1 MDNNDFSELK
11 IDATLS
17 DDVIKL
23 VKSMNNKSYQISY
36 DSIADLTNAI
46 TTNNLINNTITTGT
60 TSISP
65 YTYDD
70 LTWTTNTQQ
79 VYPTYNYPPTSYKGT
94 INKKDLSCFMRDISL
109 VFLDA
114 ANGKDL
120 KQVFE
125 TMSTYFAAYADA
137 LENDTKYEESE
148 TE

>member
-1 MDNNDFSELK
+1 MDSNDYTTLK
-11 IDATLS
+11 MDAVS
-17 DDVIKL
+17 FDDLTKL
-23 VKSMNNKSYQISY
+23 VKEMNNKSYQIHN
-36 DSIADLTNAI
+36 DSATNLTNTI
-46 TTNNLINNTITTGT
+46 STSNLINNTVTTIK
-60 TSISP
+60 SS
-65 YTYDD
+65 YNDED
-70 LTWTTNTQQ
+70 LPWTTNPQPIYTTYA
-79 VYPTYNYPPTSYKGT
+79 YPVTSYKET

-114 ANGKDL
+114 ANGKDS

>member
-11 IDATLS
+11 IDATS
-17 DDVIKL
+17 FDDVSKL
-23 VKSMNNKSYQISY
+23 STAINNKSYQISY
-36 DSIADLTNAI
+36 DSIPPDLINAI
-46 TTNNLINNTITTGT
+46 TTNDLINNTITTT
-60 TSISP
+60 VSP

-70 LTWTTNTQQ
+70 LTF
-79 VYPTYNYPPTSYKGT
+79 NYPPTSYKGA

-137 LENDTKYEESE
+137 LENNTKYEESE
-148 TE
+148 SE

>member
-11 IDATLS
+11 INATSFNDVSKLS
-17 DDVIKL
+17 TAID
-23 VKSMNNKSYQISY
+23 NKSYQISY
-36 DSIADLTNAI
+36 DSIPDLINAI
-46 TTNNLINNTITTGT
+46 TTNDLINNTITTT
-60 TSISP
+60 VSP

-70 LTWTTNTQQ
+70 LTF
-79 VYPTYNYPPTSYKGT
+79 NYPPTSYKGT

-137 LENDTKYEESE
+137 LENNTKYEESE
-148 TE
+148 SE

>member
-1 MDNNDFSELK
+1 MDNNDFNELK
-11 IDATLS
+11 IDATPF
-17 DDVIKL
+17 DGVTKL
-23 VKSMNNKSYQISY
+23 ATAIDNKSYQISY
-36 DSIADLTNAI
+36 DSIPDLINAI
-46 TTNNLINNTITTGT
+46 TTNDLINNTITTT
-60 TSISP
+60 VSP

-70 LTWTTNTQQ
+70 LTF
-79 VYPTYNYPPTSYKGT
+79 NYPPTSYKGA

-137 LENDTKYEESE
+137 LENNTKYEENE

>member
-11 IDATLS
+11 IDATS
-17 DDVIKL
+17 FDDVSKL
-23 VKSMNNKSYQISY
+23 STAINNKSYQISY
-36 DSIADLTNAI
+36 DSIPDLINAI
-46 TTNNLINNTITTGT
+46 ATNDLINNTITTT
-60 TSISP
+60 VSP

-70 LTWTTNTQQ
+70 LTF
-79 VYPTYNYPPTSYKGT
+79 NYPPTSYKET

-137 LENDTKYEESE
+137 LENNTKYEESE
-148 TE
+148 SE

>member
-1 MDNNDFSELK
+1 MDNNDFNELK
-11 IDATLS
+11 IDLTPF
-17 DDVIKL
+17 DDVTKL
-23 VKSMNNKSYQISY
+23 VKAMNNKSYQISC

-46 TTNNLINNTITTGT
+46 TTNDLINNTITTT
-60 TSISP
+60 ASP
-65 YTYDD
+65 YTHEELKCY
-70 LTWTTNTQQ
+70 TNAEPIYATYT
-79 VYPTYNYPPTSYKGT
+79 YPTTCYKET
-94 INKKDLSCFMRDISL
+94 INKKDLSRFMRDISL

-137 LENDTKYEESE
+137 LENGTKYEESE

>member
-1 MDNNDFSELK
+1 MDNNDFGELK
-11 IDATLS
+11 IDATS
-17 DDVIKL
+17 FDDVSKL
-23 VKSMNNKSYQISY
+23 STAINNKSYQISY
-36 DSIADLTNAI
+36 DSIPDLINAI
-46 TTNNLINNTITTGT
+46 ATNDLINNTITTT
-60 TSISP
+60 VSP

-70 LTWTTNTQQ
+70 LTF
-79 VYPTYNYPPTSYKGT
+79 NYPPTSYKGV

-137 LENDTKYEESE
+137 LENNTKYEENE

>member
-11 IDATLS
+11 IDATS
-17 DDVIKL
+17 FDDVSKL
-23 VKSMNNKSYQISY
+23 STAINNKSYQISY
-36 DSIADLTNAI
+36 DSIPDLINAI
-46 TTNNLINNTITTGT
+46 TTNNLINNTITT
-60 TSISP
+60 SVSP

-70 LTWTTNTQQ
+70 LTCTNTNTQPI
-79 VYPTYNYPPTSYKGT
+79 YTTYNYPPTSYKGV
-94 INKKDLSCFMRDISL
+94 INKKDLSYFMRDISL

-137 LENDTKYEESE
+137 LENNTKYEENE

>member
-11 IDATLS
+11 IDATS
-17 DDVIKL
+17 FDDVSKL
-23 VKSMNNKSYQISY
+23 STAINNKSYQISY
-36 DSIADLTNAI
+36 DSIPDLINAI
-46 TTNNLINNTITTGT
+46 TTNDLINNTITTT
-60 TSISP
+60 VSP

-70 LTWTTNTQQ
+70 LTFN
-79 VYPTYNYPPTSYKGT
+79 YPTTSYKET
-94 INKKDLSCFMRDISL
+94 INKKDLSRFMRDISL
-109 VFLDA
+109 VLLDA

-137 LENDTKYEESE
+137 LENGTKYEESE

>member
-11 IDATLS
+11 IDATSFNNVSKLS
-17 DDVIKL
+17 TAID
-23 VKSMNNKSYQISY
+23 NKSYQISY
-36 DSIADLTNAI
+36 DSIPDLINAI
-46 TTNNLINNTITTGT
+46 TTNDLINNTITTT
-60 TSISP
+60 VSP

-70 LTWTTNTQQ
+70 LTF
-79 VYPTYNYPPTSYKGT
+79 NYPPTSYKGA

-137 LENDTKYEESE
+137 LENNTKYEESE

>member
-11 IDATLS
+11 IDATPF
-17 DDVIKL
+17 DGVTKL
-23 VKSMNNKSYQISY
+23 ATAIDNKSYQISY
-36 DSIADLTNAI
+36 DSIPDLINAI
-46 TTNNLINNTITTGT
+46 TTNDLINNTITTT
-60 TSISP
+60 VSP

-70 LTWTTNTQQ
+70 LTF
-79 VYPTYNYPPTSYKGT
+79 NYPPTSYKGA

-137 LENDTKYEESE
+137 LENNTKYEENG

>member
-1 MDNNDFSELK
+1 MDNNDFNELK
-11 IDATLS
+11 IDATPFDGVTKLS
-17 DDVIKL
+17 TAID
-23 VKSMNNKSYQISY
+23 NKSYQISY
-36 DSIADLTNAI
+36 DSIPDLINAI
-46 TTNNLINNTITTGT
+46 TTNDLINNTITTT
-60 TSISP
+60 VSP

-70 LTWTTNTQQ
+70 LTF
-79 VYPTYNYPPTSYKGT
+79 NYPPTSYKGA

-137 LENDTKYEESE
+137 LENNTKYEENE

>member
-11 IDATLS
+11 IDATPF
-17 DDVIKL
+17 DGVTKL
-23 VKSMNNKSYQISY
+23 ATAIDNKSYQISY
-36 DSIADLTNAI
+36 DSIPDLINAI
-46 TTNNLINNTITTGT
+46 TTNDLINNTITTT
-60 TSISP
+60 VSP

-70 LTWTTNTQQ
+70 LTF
-79 VYPTYNYPPTSYKGT
+79 NYPPTSYKGV

-137 LENDTKYEESE
+137 LENNTKYEENE
-148 TE
+148 TK

>member
-11 IDATLS
+11 IDATPF
-17 DDVIKL
+17 DGVTKL
-23 VKSMNNKSYQISY
+23 ATAIDNKSYQISY
-36 DSIADLTNAI
+36 DSIPDLINAI
-46 TTNNLINNTITTGT
+46 TTNDLINNTITTT
-60 TSISP
+60 VSP

-70 LTWTTNTQQ
+70 LTF
-79 VYPTYNYPPTSYKGT
+79 NYPLTSYKGA

-137 LENDTKYEESE
+137 IENNTK
-148 TE
+148 

>member
-1 MDNNDFSELK
+1 MDNNDFGELK
-11 IDATLS
+11 IDATS
-17 DDVIKL
+17 FDDVSKL
-23 VKSMNNKSYQISY
+23 STAINNKSYQISY
-36 DSIADLTNAI
+36 DSIPDLINAI
-46 TTNNLINNTITTGT
+46 TTNNLINNTITT
-60 TSISP
+60 SVSP

-79 VYPTYNYPPTSYKGT
+79 VYPTYNYPTTSYKGT

-137 LENDTKYEESE
+137 LENNTKYEESE
-148 TE
+148 TK

>member
-11 IDATLS
+11 IDATS
-17 DDVIKL
+17 FDDVSKL
-23 VKSMNNKSYQISY
+23 STAINNKSYQISY
-36 DSIADLTNAI
+36 DSIPDLINAI
-46 TTNNLINNTITTGT
+46 TTNDLINNTITTT
-60 TSISP
+60 VSP

-70 LTWTTNTQQ
+70 LTF
-79 VYPTYNYPPTSYKGT
+79 NYPPTSYKGA
-94 INKKDLSCFMRDISL
+94 INKKDLSRFMRDISL
-109 VFLDA
+109 ILLDA

-120 KQVFE
+120 TQVLE

>member
-11 IDATLS
+11 IDATS
-17 DDVIKL
+17 FDDVSKL
-23 VKSMNNKSYQISY
+23 STAINNKSYQISY
-36 DSIADLTNAI
+36 DSIPDLINAI
-46 TTNNLINNTITTGT
+46 TTNNLINNTITT
-60 TSISP
+60 SVSP

-70 LTWTTNTQQ
+70 LTLTNTNTQPI
-79 VYPTYNYPPTSYKGT
+79 YATYNYPPTSYKGV

-137 LENDTKYEESE
+137 LENNTKYEENE
-148 TE
+148 TK

>member
-1 MDNNDFSELK
+1 MDNNNFSELK
-11 IDATLS
+11 IDATS
-17 DDVIKL
+17 FDDVSKL
-23 VKSMNNKSYQISY
+23 STAINNKSYQISY
-36 DSIADLTNAI
+36 DSIPDLINAI
-46 TTNNLINNTITTGT
+46 TTNNLINNTITT
-60 TSISP
+60 SVSP

-79 VYPTYNYPPTSYKGT
+79 VYPTYNYPTTSYKGT

-137 LENDTKYEESE
+137 LENNTKYEESE
-148 TE
+148 TK

>member
-11 IDATLS
+11 IDATS
-17 DDVIKL
+17 FDDVSKL
-23 VKSMNNKSYQISY
+23 STAINNKSYKISY
-36 DSIADLTNAI
+36 DSIPDLINAI
-46 TTNNLINNTITTGT
+46 TTNNLINNTITTT
-60 TSISP
+60 VSP

-70 LTWTTNTQQ
+70 LTF
-79 VYPTYNYPPTSYKGT
+79 NYPPTSYKGA

-114 ANGKDL
+114 ANGKDS

-137 LENDTKYEESE
+137 LENNTKYEESE
-148 TE
+148 SE

>member
-11 IDATLS
+11 IDATS
-17 DDVIKL
+17 FDDVSKL
-23 VKSMNNKSYQISY
+23 STAINNKSYQISY
-36 DSIADLTNAI
+36 DSIPDLINAI
-46 TTNNLINNTITTGT
+46 TTNNLINNTITT
-60 TSISP
+60 SVSP
-65 YTYDD
+65 YTYED
-70 LTWTTNTQQ
+70 LTRTNTSAQPI
-79 VYPTYNYPPTSYKGT
+79 YATYNYSPTSYKGT

-125 TMSTYFAAYADA
+125 TISTYFAAYADA
-137 LENDTKYEESE
+137 LENNTKYEENE

>member
-11 IDATLS
+11 IDATSFNDVSKLS
-17 DDVIKL
+17 TAI
-23 VKSMNNKSYQISY
+23 NNKSYQISY
-36 DSIADLTNAI
+36 DSIPDLINAI
-46 TTNNLINNTITTGT
+46 TTNNLINNTITT
-60 TSISP
+60 SVSP

-137 LENDTKYEESE
+137 LENNTKYEENE

>member
-11 IDATLS
+11 IDATS
-17 DDVIKL
+17 FDDVSKL
-23 VKSMNNKSYQISY
+23 STAINNKSYQISY
-36 DSIADLTNAI
+36 DSIPDLINAI
-46 TTNNLINNTITTGT
+46 TTNNLINNTITT
-60 TSISP
+60 SVSP
-65 YTYDD
+65 YTYED
-70 LTWTTNTQQ
+70 LTRTNTSAQPI
-79 VYPTYNYPPTSYKGT
+79 YATYNYPPTSYKGI

-125 TMSTYFAAYADA
+125 TMSIYFAAYADA
-137 LENDTKYEESE
+137 LENNTKYEENE

>member
-1 MDNNDFSELK
+1 MDNNDFGELK
-11 IDATLS
+11 IDATS
-17 DDVIKL
+17 FDDVSKL
-23 VKSMNNKSYQISY
+23 STAINNKSYQISY
-36 DSIADLTNAI
+36 DSIPDLINAI
-46 TTNNLINNTITTGT
+46 TTNNLINNTITT
-60 TSISP
+60 SVSP

-79 VYPTYNYPPTSYKGT
+79 VYPTYNYPTTSYKGT

-137 LENDTKYEESE
+137 LENNTKYEESE
-148 TE
+148 SE

>member
-1 MDNNDFSELK
+1 MDNNDFGELK
-11 IDATLS
+11 IDATS
-17 DDVIKL
+17 FDDVSKL
-23 VKSMNNKSYQISY
+23 STAINNKSYQISY
-36 DSIADLTNAI
+36 DSIPDLINAI
-46 TTNNLINNTITTGT
+46 TTNDLINNTITTT
-60 TSISP
+60 VSP

-70 LTWTTNTQQ
+70 LTF
-79 VYPTYNYPPTSYKGT
+79 NYPPTPYKGA

-137 LENDTKYEESE
+137 LENNTKYEESE
-148 TE
+148 SE

>member
-11 IDATLS
+11 IDATPF
-17 DDVIKL
+17 DGVTKL
-23 VKSMNNKSYQISY
+23 ATAIDNKSYQISY
-36 DSIADLTNAI
+36 DSIPDLINAI
-46 TTNNLINNTITTGT
+46 TTNDLINNTITT
-60 TSISP
+60 SVSP

-70 LTWTTNTQQ
+70 LTF
-79 VYPTYNYPPTSYKGT
+79 NYPQTSYKGA

-114 ANGKDL
+114 ANGKNL

-137 LENDTKYEESE
+137 LENNTKYEESE
-148 TE
+148 SE

>member
-11 IDATLS
+11 IDATSFNDVSKLS
-17 DDVIKL
+17 TAID
-23 VKSMNNKSYQISY
+23 NKSYQISY
-36 DSIADLTNAI
+36 DSIPDLINAI
-46 TTNNLINNTITTGT
+46 TTNDLINNTITTT
-60 TSISP
+60 VSP

-70 LTWTTNTQQ
+70 LTFN
-79 VYPTYNYPPTSYKGT
+79 YPTTSYKGA

-137 LENDTKYEESE
+137 LENNTKYEENE